1 MVSVW
6 NIPIALKW
14 LWLQIGMI
22 FKNFDLPLN
31 IEVFMRESTFSKKI
45 EQSWEIYDHQLYVL
59 EAYYI
64 SHVSMYINY

>member
-6 NIPIALKW
+6 NILFALKW

-45 EQSWEIYDHQLYVL
+45 EQSWEIYDHQLHVL